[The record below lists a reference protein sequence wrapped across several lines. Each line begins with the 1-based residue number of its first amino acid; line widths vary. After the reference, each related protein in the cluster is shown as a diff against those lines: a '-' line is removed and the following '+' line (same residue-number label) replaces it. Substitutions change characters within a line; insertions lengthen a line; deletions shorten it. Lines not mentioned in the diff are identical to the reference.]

1 MKNRIN
7 QNPQNGGNK
16 QPMQNQAQTNGQAYL
31 AQPYGTSPQNYNQP
45 TGQQSFDVNCSDEQ
59 HGNDCQQY
67 NNCQTAWYSDNFS
80 QRGYQSHGN
89 FSNGSDFQGSNI
101 NPEDVAP
108 DAFDSLE
115 TQQPYPPRVTPPD
128 GNDPATQPY
137 PPVTSYYETYMPPY
151 QKSGQL
157 FNLLRA
163 TQPRDY
169 SGVNCDGCTPT
180 DIDGGL
186 DVKGQ
191 GFIHVEMKCLPHR
204 EKWLVQ
210 TGRLYPPNRIPTP
223 QKIYLERLTN
233 ATQRAG
239 FPSALFLAD
248 HDAFSPNQVINA
260 AEAIVLAIYYHGYW
274 FVSKNKYTL
283 KESVRF
289 FWDAVLNGEGDNLD
303 WYYANNF

>member
-1 MKNRIN
+1 MKDNIN
-7 QNPQNGGNK
+7 KNGYT
-16 QPMQNQAQTNGQAYL
+16 PDENQQSTENSNNQSNVQQGGKTYL
-31 AQPYGTSPQNYNQP
+31 AQSYMPTSPQNYNQP
-45 TGQQSFDVNCSDEQ
+45 AKQNNFNNYAGQQSFDVNCSDEQ
-59 HGNDCQQY
+59 NGN
-67 NNCQTAWYSDNFS
+67 
-80 QRGYQSHGN
+80 
-89 FSNGSDFQGSNI
+89 
-101 NPEDVAP
+101 
-108 DAFDSLE
+108 E

>member
-1 MKNRIN
+1 MKDNIN
-7 QNPQNGGNK
+7 KNGYTPNE
-16 QPMQNQAQTNGQAYL
+16 NQQSNIQQGGKPYL
-31 AQPYGTSPQNYNQP
+31 AQSYMLTNLPNYNGQDNLYQQDVQ
-45 TGQQSFDVNCSDEQ
+45 TGS
-59 HGNDCQQY
+59 DCQQY
-67 NNCQTAWYSDNFS
+67 NNWQHQWYDNNFCQ
-80 QRGYQSHGN
+80 QGYQSHGN

-137 PPVTSYYETYMPPY
+137 PPVTSYYETYMPPR

-157 FNLLRA
+157 FNIPRA
-163 TQPRDY
+163 AQLKDY

-248 HDAFSPNQVINA
+248 HTAFAPNQVINA
-260 AEAIVLAIYYHGYW
+260 AGAIVLAVYYHGYW
-274 FVSKNKYTL
+274 FVAKNRHI
-283 KESVRF
+283 RF